1 MSHNTQG
8 DYVENNNLNNSRKCK
23 KCGKTNRSEDI
34 YGYDFVPE
42 LANVL
47 NIDEQK
53 EKARELEDIDK

>member
-1 MSHNTQG
+1 M
-8 DYVENNNLNNSRKCK
+8 DKNNK
-23 KCGKTNRSEDI
+23 KKVKNGKICGKTNKSEDI

-53 EKARELEDIDK
+53 EKACELEDIDKKS

>member
-1 MSHNTQG
+1 M
-8 DYVENNNLNNSRKCK
+8 DKNNKKKVKNSKV
-23 KCGKTNRSEDI
+23 CGKTNRSEDI

-53 EKARELEDIDK
+53 EKAKELEDLDK

>member
-1 MSHNTQG
+1 MEKMNT
-8 DYVENNNLNNSRKCK
+8 NKKKNCK
-23 KCGKTNRSEDI
+23 KCGKTNSSEDI

-53 EKARELEDIDK
+53 EKAQELEDIDK

>member
-1 MSHNTQG
+1 M
-8 DYVENNNLNNSRKCK
+8 EKNSKNKSKNCK
-23 KCGKTNRSEDI
+23 KCGKNNMSKDI

-53 EKARELEDIDK
+53 EKAKELEDIDKKS

>member
-1 MSHNTQG
+1 MDKS
-8 DYVENNNLNNSRKCK
+8 NNKKVNSCK
-23 KCGKTNRSEDI
+23 TCGKNNKSEDI

-53 EKARELEDIDK
+53 EKAHELEDIDKKS

>member
-1 MSHNTQG
+1 
-8 DYVENNNLNNSRKCK
+8 VEKNSKNKNNICK

-53 EKARELEDIDK
+53 VKAKELEDIDKKS

>member
-1 MSHNTQG
+1 VDKKG
-8 DYVENNNLNNSRKCK
+8 KKKVNNGKV
-23 KCGKTNRSEDI
+23 CGKTNRSEDI

-53 EKARELEDIDK
+53 EKAKELEDIDRKS

>member
-1 MSHNTQG
+1 MKS
-8 DYVENNNLNNSRKCK
+8 SRKRK

-42 LANVL
+42 LSHAL

-53 EKARELEDIDK
+53 EKAKELEDIDK